1 MDYKPT
7 GPLFCL
13 RALAALAQWTLLW
26 INALNAFLICQI
38 LFIHK
43 QEIYNGS
50 GDRSGK
56 PASTRCAL
64 RWVSTAHGFLV
75 QRRRQQNS
83 LRTSPDGLKWTP
95 GSDTGQTSGAARPG
109 RSIRGGL
116 ELNGT
121 CSYVF
126 VANDPSNDPTELAG
140 LTEYNRV
147 SKRIGSIYRRG
158 RSPHWIKVKT
168 PTRPPSRA
176 RLRRIGTAKNCRR
189 RGGPMLN
196 SMGVQH
202 DRRSGRSPQ
211 QKRA

>member
-1 MDYKPT
+1 MGYKPT

-83 LRTSPDGLKWTP
+83 LRDIARRPQVDAWVHWTN
-95 GSDTGQTSGAARPG
+95 Q
-109 RSIRGGL
+109 
-116 ELNGT
+116 
-121 CSYVF
+121 
-126 VANDPSNDPTELAG
+126 
-140 LTEYNRV
+140 
-147 SKRIGSIYRRG
+147 RRG
-158 RSPHWIKVKT
+158 PALAD
-168 PTRPPSRA
+168 P
-176 RLRRIGTAKNCRR
+176 
-189 RGGPMLN
+189 
-196 SMGVQH
+196 
-202 DRRSGRSPQ
+202 
-211 QKRA
+211 